1 MFAYAAAIKSYLA
14 PVVALQVAQQVLYD
28 SGFEIF
34 DPVQPGK
41 ITVGGEHPSG
51 VLVTVVAV
59 DCEGGSAN
67 VINTFSPHDAAATQ
81 QMTGAIFQAIQAS

>member
-1 MFAYAAAIKSYLA
+1 VFAFAAAIKSYLA

-41 ITVGGEHPSG
+41 ITMGGEHPSG
-51 VLVTVVAV
+51 VLVTVVAI

-67 VINTFSPHDAAATQ
+67 VVNAFSPHDAAGAQ
-81 QMTGAIFQAIQAS
+81 QMAGTVYQAIQAS